1 MQQALGNFKE
11 VNSLDVR
18 SGRRLALLVEYDGT
32 DYAGFQLQPNQP
44 TIQGEIE
51 KALKEFTGEDIR
63 IRGASRTDSGAHAMG
78 QVVDFISESK
88 YRTETFVGALN
99 YYLPRDIRITEACEA
114 LNDFH
119 SRKEAQTRIYQY
131 RILNRLLPSPLYQR
145 HYHWIREPLKIDEMN
160 LAAQHLVGIHDFR
173 PLAPSHPVEK
183 SAVREVY
190 RWNVAAAI
198 EDEHL
203 VIITCEASGFMQHQ
217 IRRTNAVLVEIG
229 KGNWP
234 RDAFRTILRG
244 QQVSID
250 GVAINSIPTLPAKG
264 LWLREV
270 TYRNSWAQVENNH
283 EEN

>member
-270 TYRNSWAQVENNH
+270 TY
-283 EEN
+283 